1 MILRAQSR
9 RECWRENARLP
20 YSLAV
25 NEVRRAVDSVYRFLH
40 SINETLARQELGLLE
55 DLILGNTFSGLLSGV
70 VVKSIAR
77 ESRAV
82 VRNRYIGGNPDP
94 IPASNPKGDS
104 QLRCEQGIEVTTSR
118 QAGGWQGH
126 NPETGWLMVFRY
138 EAANQAKPTQFVQI
152 LAAKL
157 SLRDWSL
164 AERGAQ
170 SRRTRTCSINREG
183 VAKLRANPVYEEPE
197 WVVRKRG

>member
-9 RECWRENARLP
+9 RECWREDARLP

-55 DLILGNTFSGLLSGV
+55 DLILGNTFSGLLSEV

-77 ESRAV
+77 EARAV
-82 VRNRYIGGNPDP
+82 VRNRYVGGHPDL

-104 QLRCEQGIEVTTSR
+104 QLRCEQGIEVKTSLGKLEVGR
-118 QAGGWQGH
+118 ATIQRRGGLWCSGMKQ
-126 NPETGWLMVFRY
+126 
-138 EAANQAKPTQFVQI
+138 PT
-152 LAAKL
+152 
-157 SLRDWSL
+157 RP
-164 AERGAQ
+164 
-170 SRRTRTCSINREG
+170 NRHSSC
-183 VAKLRANPVYEEPE
+183 RFWPPNFP
-197 WVVRKRG
+197 

>member
-1 MILRAQSR
+1 M
-9 RECWRENARLP
+9 
-20 YSLAV
+20 
-25 NEVRRAVDSVYRFLH
+25 RRAVDSVYRFLH

-55 DLILGNTFSGLLSGV
+55 DLILGNTFSGLLSEV

-164 AERGAQ
+164 AERGAAITKDENLLDQ
-170 SRRTRTCSINREG
+170 SRRRCKTSCES
-183 VAKLRANPVYEEPE
+183 AL
-197 WVVRKRG
+197 